1 MIEKAKQT
9 LVASLRSRKKLSCT
23 LVFIAAIT
31 AATLVGYGVGVAV
44 QKNRYFTFIK
54 SFKTLRENSDK
65 YRFINPLIGGSS
77 AAATEVGIFS
87 DLKGKIENYL
97 NDEEKKSDLY
107 AYSFYFRDLN
117 SGLWFGSKEGEDF
130 FPASLF
136 KLPIAIAIYKQ
147 EENNPGFLKKQV
159 VYTRELAERNILIQT
174 NSQSVLTVGNIYTV
188 EDLVSTM
195 LTASDNGAKDAL
207 LSVMEV
213 KYLEQ
218 LFSIVTL
225 VDPKKTQSYKVSSRK
240 YALFLRILYGS
251 SYLNEEHSELILS
264 LLAKSDFRDGLVA
277 GVPSNIMVAH
287 KYGTYEFEEN
297 INGSTITTQQLHDCG
312 VVYHLEKPYLFC
324 FMTKGKDEKTL
335 FDIISHVSK
344 MVHDYQSSNK
354 DN

>member
-1 MIEKAKQT
+1 MIEKTKNI
-9 LVASLRSRKKLSCT
+9 LVARLRSNKKMSCALT
-23 LVFIAAIT
+23 GLLVVIFAALI
-31 AATLVGYGVGVAV
+31 GYAVGVSV
-44 QKNRYFTFIK
+44 QKERYFTFIK
-54 SFKTLRENSDK
+54 SFKTLRENSDR
-65 YRFINPLIGGSS
+65 YQFINPLIGGSS

-87 DLKGKIENYL
+87 DLKADIEDYL

-147 EENNPGFLKKQV
+147 EESDPGFLKKRI

-174 NSQSVLTVGNIYTV
+174 NSQSVLTIGNAYTV

-207 LSVMEV
+207 LSVMDV

-218 LFSIVTL
+218 LFSVVTL
-225 VDPKKTQSYKVSSRK
+225 VDPKQTQSYKVSSRK
-240 YALFLRILYGS
+240 YALFLRVLYGS

-264 LLAKSDFRDGLVA
+264 LLSESDFKDGLVA
-277 GVPSNIMVAH
+277 GIPANIKVAH
-287 KYGTYEFEEN
+287 KYGTYEFEEA
-297 INGSTITTQQLHDCG
+297 INGVTTLTQQLHDCG
-312 VVYHLEKPYLFC
+312 VVYHLENPYLFC

-335 FDIISHVSK
+335 FDIISHISK
-344 MVHDYQSSNK
+344 LVYDYQSTDK